1 MYIAPNFVYTCG
13 VDKPSSVRIVW
24 DEHNLHHLLVER
36 AERGITPED
45 IEHVLTD
52 PDTAARALPTG
63 ADLNIGRA
71 PSGRPLA
78 VVTIGV
84 AELYPKTAWWVSEK
98 VWRRTH
104 E

>member
-1 MYIAPNFVYTCG
+1 MYTNLHFVYTRG
-13 VDKPSSVRIVW
+13 VDTPPTVRIVW

-45 IEHVLTD
+45 VEHVLTD
-52 PDTAARALPTG
+52 LDTMVRPLPAG
-63 ADLNIGRA
+63 GDLNIGRA

-98 VWRRTH
+98 VWRRAH

>member
-1 MYIAPNFVYTCG
+1 M
-13 VDKPSSVRIVW
+13 DKPPSARIVW

-45 IEHVLTD
+45 VEHMLADANTVVRPLASG
-52 PDTAARALPTG
+52 AA
-63 ADLNIGRA
+63 LNIGRA
-71 PSGRPLA
+71 PNGRPMA
-78 VVTIGV
+78 VITIGV

-98 VWRRTH
+98 AWRRAH